1 MSRSYL
7 LVPRV
12 RSSNINIVSTTKNLC
27 AQRLYNIIEGSN
39 IKAKTDRS
47 APSNFHR
54 LRSEIISP
62 MLVYIFGG
70 FSTIVG
76 AVARRT
82 HEIGKKDKEFG
93 RCLEIGLTTG
103 EHFEN
108 GTIQRL

>member
-12 RSSNINIVSTTKNLC
+12 RSSNINIVSTTKNPC
-27 AQRLYNIIEGSN
+27 AQRLYNIIEGSD

-47 APSNFHR
+47 AQSNFHR
-54 LRSEIISP
+54 LRSEFISP
-62 MLVYIFGG
+62 MLVYILEVS
-70 FSTIVG
+70 STIVG

-82 HEIGKKDKEFG
+82 DEISNKDKEFG
-93 RCLEIGLTTG
+93 RCLDIGLATG

-108 GTIQRL
+108 GTIQGL